1 MTAILFL
8 RVIIYFCI
16 YFKYNLLLSTFTQV
30 AFFGAT
36 STSTWVDFFGATSTF
51 TQVENKSTCYS
62 SGFDSLKVV
71 PLQSPILTTVV
82 LLYPPSFSHP
92 KSLVTLVKCHVIW
105 FPRRQAVKQDA
116 YRPASVTST
125 AFTTRL
131 ISFWPQLQWQPDT
144 SRIRSG
150 PPQLAASI
158 SSSESQVVARTQ

>member
-62 SGFDSLKVV
+62 SVAVTIELAVV
-71 PLQSPILTTVV
+71 
-82 LLYPPSFSHP
+82 
-92 KSLVTLVKCHVIW
+92 W
-105 FPRRQAVKQDA
+105 D
-116 YRPASVTST
+116 
-125 AFTTRL
+125 
-131 ISFWPQLQWQPDT
+131 
-144 SRIRSG
+144 
-150 PPQLAASI
+150 
-158 SSSESQVVARTQ
+158 